1 MGIPVYFKTIVDEY
15 QNLILKKDNLL
26 NCQSLFLDLNCAI
39 HPCCHGESDETIMI
53 QKIIQKI
60 ENLISYTNVQQLL
73 YIAIDGV
80 PPKGKMK
87 QQRMRRHKSILEEK
101 LWDTNSISPGT
112 YFMDKLNYSIRK
124 WISEKNQNNFQII
137 FSDSNERGEGE
148 HKILQFIK
156 NNHFDNYVIYGLDA
170 DLIMLSIVSNK
181 DNIHLLRERTEYN
194 IENTENE
201 YIYLLID
208 QLKQHIQKEI
218 SNINDYIFICFFLG
232 NDFINHIHSL
242 SLRYKGYD
250 LLIDTYKLLN
260 ERYQGYFYLI
270 DTNLEYCIHLTF
282 LKEFIY
288 ELSLK
293 EKQLINFKNKI
304 REKQFKNIN
313 SKYHELFNDFKS
325 KCEIKNELIN
335 LNDIYDYQKIYSF
348 DDECKE
354 MINNLPILYYP
365 LETKINHK
373 SDNKICHDYINSLI
387 WTTNYYFKECIH
399 WKWCTDFETTPSLK
413 ELSNYISKLDNLS
426 FQKDDNEYSIKD
438 LLSFIFPNESHKLHN
453 YIINEK
459 KYDIKINVLY
469 HRYLW
474 ECPLL
479 FSKMYDN

>member
-15 QNLILKKDNLL
+15 QNLILKKDKLL

-39 HPCCHGESDETIMI
+39 HPCCHGETDETIMI

-73 YIAIDGV
+73 YIAIDGI

-87 QQRMRRHKSILEEK
+87 QQRMRRFKSVLEEK

-112 YFMDKLNYSIRK
+112 YFMDKLNYSIRE
-124 WISEKNQNNFQII
+124 WISQKNQSNLKII

-156 NNHFDNYVIYGLDA
+156 KNHFDNYVIYGLDA

-218 SNINDYIFICFFLG
+218 PNINDYIFICFFLG
-232 NDFINHIHSL
+232 NDFINHLHSL

-293 EKQLINFKNKI
+293 EKNLNNFKNKI
-304 REKQFKNIN
+304 REKQYKNIN
-313 SKYHELFNDFKS
+313 NKYHELFTDFKS
-325 KCEIKNELIN
+325 KYEIKNELIN
-335 LNDIYDYQKIYSF
+335 LNDIYEYQKVCSL
-348 DDECKE
+348 DNDKCKE

-365 LETKINHK
+365 LEIKTNHK
-373 SDNKICHDYINSLI
+373 SNSEICHDYINSLI
-387 WTTNYYFKECIH
+387 WTTNYYFKECVN
-399 WKWCTDFETTPSLK
+399 WKWCTEYDQTPSLK
-413 ELSNYISKLDNLS
+413 ELYNYISKLDNLS
-426 FQKDDNEYSIKD
+426 FQKDNDEYSIKD

-453 YIINEK
+453 YKIKNIN
-459 KYDIKINVLY
+459 YDMKINVLH

-474 ECPLL
+474 ECPIL
-479 FSKMYDN
+479 FKFN